1 MADHGKTTAKLPK
14 EFVWGYATASYQI
27 EGSSDQGGRGPSIWD
42 TFSKIPGKI
51 SDGSNGDVA
60 TDSYRLWKE
69 DVALLKSYG
78 VKAYRFS
85 LSWSRIIP
93 QGGKNDKIN
102 QEGLDHYRSLL
113 EELIKEG
120 IVPFVTLYHWDLPQE
135 LHDRYGGWLNKE
147 EIVEDFV
154 NYAKIC
160 FAAFGDIVKHWI
172 TFNEPWCISILGYG
186 NGIFAPGHVSN
197 TEPWIVSHNVILA
210 HAYAVKAYRDG
221 FKAIQHGVIGITLD
235 AHWLIP
241 YDDSPENVEAAKRG
255 LDFKLGRYAD
265 PIYEGHYPAR
275 VKAILKD
282 RLPAF
287 SPDEIAV
294 VKDSSDFFGL
304 NTYTTQLVQNK
315 GDDEFNGL
323 VTTGSTRPD
332 GTQLGCQSDM
342 PWLQTYGPG
351 FRSLLSYLW
360 ERYKKP
366 IYVTE
371 NGFPVK
377 NENDLPVEDAV
388 RDVHRQGYYQDY
400 TKALLQAV
408 TKDGADVRGYFAWNN
423 FEWYAVRHGFYF

>member
-154 NYAKIC
+154 NYAK
-160 FAAFGDIVKHWI
+160 V
-172 TFNEPWCISILGYG
+172 
-186 NGIFAPGHVSN
+186 
-197 TEPWIVSHNVILA
+197 
-210 HAYAVKAYRDG
+210 
-221 FKAIQHGVIGITLD
+221 
-235 AHWLIP
+235 
-241 YDDSPENVEAAKRG
+241 
-255 LDFKLGRYAD
+255 
-265 PIYEGHYPAR
+265 
-275 VKAILKD
+275 
-282 RLPAF
+282 
-287 SPDEIAV
+287 
-294 VKDSSDFFGL
+294 
-304 NTYTTQLVQNK
+304 
-315 GDDEFNGL
+315 
-323 VTTGSTRPD
+323 
-332 GTQLGCQSDM
+332 
-342 PWLQTYGPG
+342 
-351 FRSLLSYLW
+351 RS
-360 ERYKKP
+360 R
-366 IYVTE
+366 
-371 NGFPVK
+371 
-377 NENDLPVEDAV
+377 
-388 RDVHRQGYYQDY
+388 
-400 TKALLQAV
+400 
-408 TKDGADVRGYFAWNN
+408 
-423 FEWYAVRHGFYF
+423 RH